1 MGEKLLENSM
11 NTVLLVFDWLTIRIV
26 KICFQKKR
34 ILKIP
39 SALFFLKKKRNERIV
54 SSLEKG
60 WRVLGEPICW
70 FSEMQGP
77 YRAA

>member
-26 KICFQKKR
+26 KICFPKKNN
-34 ILKIP
+34 IEDTEC
-39 SALFFLKKKRNERIV
+39 SFFLKKNERIV

>member
-26 KICFQKKR
+26 EICFPKKKR

-39 SALFFLKKKRNERIV
+39 SALFFKKNERIG